1 MGIDPRFI
9 SVAAEGQ
16 AAARVADLERRA
28 ANLERMARIG
38 GIDGAPPVPNS
49 LTVNYD
55 LDTKVTFRQSPAA
68 GAQVV
73 DKTNGR
79 VYSFDGTEWKWGDPF
94 KPVLGRDTRTASFAT
109 TSPHDAYQDEG
120 LSVVVATIPD
130 RLLRLLLKVNPQAN
144 GGANDV
150 RYRILRDGNTISG
163 AYWQMRPT
171 GIESALWEV
180 IVNSHSVAG
189 SYTYSVQV
197 MGAAA
202 NTQVTSYA
210 DGSFTRQL
218 VVEDIGPVP

>member
-28 ANLERMARIG
+28 ATLERMARIG
-38 GIDGAPPVPNS
+38 GIDGAPPVPSS

-94 KPVLGRDTRTASFAT
+94 KPVLGRDTSTASFAT
-109 TSPHDAYQDEG
+109 TSPHDAFQDEG

-163 AYWQMRPT
+163 AYWHMRPT
-171 GIESALWEV
+171 GIESALWEA

-197 MGAAA
+197 RAADA

-210 DGSFTRQL
+210 DGNFTRQL